1 MSSGEGA
8 KVEKS
13 KTDVVVVSD
22 EARPPGRRGARGGRG
37 KQGGSRVLVEASFRP
52 SVYKAEDANTVE
64 RLTNL
69 II

>member
-1 MSSGEGA
+1 MGR
-8 KVEKS
+8 V
-13 KTDVVVVSD
+13 KTH
-22 EARPPGRRGARGGRG
+22 RRGARGGRG
-37 KQGGSRVLVEASFRP
+37 KQGVSRVLVVASFRP